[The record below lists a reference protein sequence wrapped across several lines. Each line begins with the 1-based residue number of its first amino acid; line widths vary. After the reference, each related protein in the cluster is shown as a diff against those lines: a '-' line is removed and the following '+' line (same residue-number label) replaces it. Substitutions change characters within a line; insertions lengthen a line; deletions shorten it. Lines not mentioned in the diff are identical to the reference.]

1 MNSTEQA
8 IKMSGTKPTLKK
20 GDQGSDVAELQKLLK
35 NLAVYRQDA
44 DGIFDDHV
52 EFGVKLYQF
61 RVFLPQNG
69 IVGQKTWQALYTG
82 TPVDMPILKLGSK
95 GEAVKTLQ
103 QVLLQ
108 TQNYLGGVDGD
119 FNAVTDAAVRSFQK
133 SVGVLADGVVG
144 PQTWN
149 ALSQIPRAYNP

>member
-1 MNSTEQA
+1 MNTTEQA
-8 IKMSGTKPTLKK
+8 IKMSAKKPTLKK
-20 GDQGSDVAELQKLLK
+20 GDQGSEVAELQKLLK

-44 DGIFDDHV
+44 DGIFDV

-61 RVFLPQNG
+61 RVFLPQDG

-82 TPVDMPILKLGSK
+82 APVDMPVLKLGSK

-103 QVLLQ
+103 QVLQQ